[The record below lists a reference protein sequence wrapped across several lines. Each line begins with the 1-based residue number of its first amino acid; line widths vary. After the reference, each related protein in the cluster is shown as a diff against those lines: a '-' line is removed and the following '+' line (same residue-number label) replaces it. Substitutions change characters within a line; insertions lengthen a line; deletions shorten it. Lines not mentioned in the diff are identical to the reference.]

1 MKEYPMF
8 VPFEE
13 ERLAAVL
20 TSPSA
25 PRGLVMLLQ
34 GGGGQSRSHRNRSWI
49 RTARGLAER
58 GIASVRM
65 DYPGLGDSTGEPR
78 FEVESPPVEAATA
91 VTRVALDALGVR
103 TFAAVGNCIGIPTA
117 LEMAV
122 QIGSCE
128 TVVLIVPFAL
138 HPMMQQG
145 RTVRR
150 AQATR
155 QVVGRRIPALRRAV
169 RRARRTAIGRS
180 APASALRP
188 EMAEILRSGSIQIQH
203 GGSKDSW
210 RQLRTQADRL
220 RSEVGSDAA
229 ERLVLEALPT
239 EGSGFRELQIQDAMI
254 ASTIDWLDRAMP
266 DAQGVA
272 MQALEPHAEAN

>member
-1 MKEYPMF
+1 MNEHPVF
-8 VPFEE
+8 VPFGAEH
-13 ERLAAVL
+13 LAAVI
-20 TSPSA
+20 TSPEA

-78 FEVESPPVEAATA
+78 FDVESPPVEAATA
-91 VTRVALDALGVR
+91 VASVALDALGVR

-122 QIGSCE
+122 RMDSCE
-128 TVVLIVPFAL
+128 TVVCIVPIAL
-138 HPMMQQG
+138 HPMMQEG

-155 QVVGRRIPALRRAV
+155 HALGRRIPTLRRAI
-169 RRARRTAIGRS
+169 RRARRNAIGRS
-180 APASALRP
+180 RPASGFRP
-188 EMAEILRSGSIQIQH
+188 EMATILGSGSILIQH
-203 GGSKDSW
+203 GGSQESW

-220 RSEVGSDAA
+220 RAEVGSEAA
-229 ERLVLEALPT
+229 ERFVLEALPT

-254 ASTIDWLDRAMP
+254 ASTVDWLDRAMP
-266 DAQGVA
+266 AAPSVA
-272 MQALEPHAEAN
+272 MQGLEPHAEAN